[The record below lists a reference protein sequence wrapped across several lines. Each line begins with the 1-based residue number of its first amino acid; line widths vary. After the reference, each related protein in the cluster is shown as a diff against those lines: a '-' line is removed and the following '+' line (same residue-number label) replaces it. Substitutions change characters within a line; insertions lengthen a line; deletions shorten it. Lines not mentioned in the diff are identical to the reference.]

1 MNINYLLKYSRKLL
15 AKFSPHVLTKLVVM
29 MMILTVVEVSAKPTY
44 AQNVSLNIKKASIT
58 QILQLL
64 IKQTGYEF
72 LYEPDEL
79 SAYQSETLNM
89 TNKPLREV
97 LDVVFSNKSLKCSIQ
112 DNIVIIE
119 RLKPEQTKAM
129 PVTGQVVDESG
140 LPVPGVSIKLKGGA
154 LVGQTNNNGEFTV
167 QVPDEQAILQFTA
180 VGFETL
186 EKVVTA
192 GKIRIVIKAAINTM
206 EDVIVVG
213 YGTTTRKKIAG
224 AVDQV
229 RASQLANRP
238 TANLTQA
245 LQGAAPSLSIQQRS
259 MDPNGNTTNLNIR
272 GVSTM
277 NSNTPLI
284 VIDGLISDGSSL
296 NKLNPADIET
306 VSILKDAGASAIYG
320 SRSANGVLL
329 ITTKKGMKNQGPVIR
344 LDGQIGLQDPKILF
358 TPVTGYQNATLKNL
372 SLTNVGMA
380 PQFSPTQIQ
389 DLYAHEGEE
398 DWYFNQILKT
408 ATQQNYNV
416 NVSGG
421 GANTTYLFSGGF
433 YDQGSNY
440 EGNYGIKRYN
450 LRSNITAEYK
460 RFKFSSI
467 LTYTRNNS
475 NASTASN
482 AIVNSSRIP
491 TYYYYKMV
499 APNGKYLVNDVLTD
513 QNPLAELRDGG
524 YINSDN
530 NYFNANLNVEARL
543 FDGLKFR
550 GVFGADVI
558 NDHRFTRRKQIPL
571 YSSETATAPLVFMN
585 STRNTEDYNQQVS
598 LLNYQLLL
606 DYSKTLGKHSI
617 TGLFGAS
624 NESYTRRANEIKYK
638 FTDPILGTPTTGTEI
653 DPTSY
658 GSLGATT
665 ENSINSLFG
674 RAGYA
679 YADRYTAEFNFRYD
693 GSSKFEKA
701 IRWGFFPSG
710 SVGWSLSDEVFL
722 ARYKEKVGDLKLR
735 ASYGL
740 LGNQDI
746 DSYQFLTSYTPYT
759 NSYGFN
765 NVGVTGAGFT
775 FGTPNLLWEVTHTLN
790 IGVDANFFNKA
801 LTVSFDYFSKTTKDI
816 LISPTIPS
824 VFGTTLGKYNAGQMR
839 NQGWELTVEY
849 QVKTGSFNHNFSG
862 NIGDSRNKVLKFVGD
877 EQITTA
883 DNISKIT
890 RVGLP
895 FNSYYGY
902 KISGLFQSMEELET
916 AALPVGMSASDLKPG
931 DVRYTDRNG
940 DGVIDSKD
948 RFVLGNAFPR
958 FTFGFNYNLNYK
970 GFDFGMLWQGVGK
983 RDMVVRGELIEPFH
997 ENYSYVIY
1005 QHQLNYWTPTNTD
1018 ATQPRLTPAGAT
1030 PTKNNYQMG
1039 SDLYLFEGSYIRLK
1053 NIQLG
1058 YTIPKNISQKI
1069 GMQKLRVFA
1078 NAQNLLTFSAN
1089 SWIDPESSEFDSNM
1103 SGSANSARNYPTL
1116 KYYGLGFNIEL

>member
-1 MNINYLLKYSRKLL
+1 MI
-15 AKFSPHVLTKLVVM
+15 T
-29 MMILTVVEVSAKPTY
+29 MILTVVEVNAKPSY
-44 AQNVSLNIKKASIT
+44 AQNVTLNIRKASIT
-58 QILQLL
+58 QIFQLL

-79 SAYQSETLNM
+79 ASYQNETLNIN
-89 TNKPLREV
+89 NKPLKDV
-97 LDVVFSNKSLKCSIQ
+97 LNLVLKNKSLKYNIQ

-119 RLKPEQTKAM
+119 RFPSSQVKTI
-129 PVTGQVVDESG
+129 PVAGQVVDDAN
-140 LPVPGVSIKLKGGA
+140 LPIPGVSIKVKGGSPI
-154 LVGQTNNNGEFTV
+154 GQTDTNGEFAL
-167 QVPDEQAILQFTA
+167 QVSDNQVVLQFSA
-180 VGFETL
+180 IGFETL
-186 EKVVTA
+186 EKVVSTTKM
-192 GKIRIVIKAAINTM
+192 KIVLKAAINTM

-213 YGTTTRKKIAG
+213 YGTTTRKKISG

-229 RASQLANRP
+229 KSSQLTNRP

-277 NSNTPLI
+277 NSNAPLI

-329 ITTKKGMKNQGPVIR
+329 ITTKRGAKNQGPVIR
-344 LDGQIGLQDPKILF
+344 LDGQIGAQDPKILF
-358 TPVTGYQNATLKNL
+358 GPVTGYQNATLKNL

-389 DLYAHEGEE
+389 DLNDHQDEE
-398 DWYFNQILKT
+398 DWYFNQIVKT

-416 NVSGG
+416 NISGG

-475 NASTASN
+475 NASTAGN
-482 AIVNSSRIP
+482 AIINSSRIP
-491 TYYYYKMV
+491 TYYYYKMI
-499 APNGKYLVNDVLTD
+499 APNGRYLVNDVLTD

-524 YINSDN
+524 YIKSDN

-550 GVFGADVI
+550 GVFGADII
-558 NDHRFTRRKQIPL
+558 NDHRFTRRKEIPL
-571 YSSETATAPLVFMN
+571 YSSETATSPLVFMN

-606 DYSKTLGKHSI
+606 DYSKTIGKHSL

-674 RAGYA
+674 RGGYA

-693 GSSKFEKA
+693 GSSKFSKDF
-701 IRWGFFPSG
+701 RWGFFPSG
-710 SVGWSLSDEVFL
+710 SIGWSLSDEHFL
-722 ARYKEKVGDLKLR
+722 SKYRQKVGDLKLR

-746 DSYQFLTSYTPYT
+746 DSYQFLTSYTPYP

-765 NVGVTGAGFT
+765 NVGVSGAGFT
-775 FGTPNLLWEVTHTLN
+775 FGNSNLQWEVTHTLN
-790 IGVDANFFNKA
+790 IGIDANFFNKA
-801 LTVSFDYFSKTTKDI
+801 LTVSFDYFNKITKDI
-816 LISPTIPS
+816 LITPEIPS
-824 VFGTTLGKYNAGQMR
+824 VFGTTLSKTNAGQMK
-839 NQGWELTVEY
+839 NQGWELTLGYRVR
-849 QVKTGSFNHNFSG
+849 TGSFNHDFSG
-862 NIGDSRNKVLKFVGD
+862 NIGDSRNKVLRFVGD

-890 RVGLP
+890 RVGIP

-902 KISGLFQSMEELET
+902 KIKGLFQSMEEIET
-916 AALPVGMSASDLKPG
+916 SALPVGMSASDLKPG
-931 DVRYTDRNG
+931 DVKYSDRNA

-948 RFVLGNAFPR
+948 RYILGNAFPR
-958 FTFGFNYNLNYK
+958 YTFGFNYNLTYK

-1005 QHQLNYWTPTNTD
+1005 QHQLNYWTPVNTD

-1030 PTKNNYQMG
+1030 STKNNYQMG

-1058 YTIPKNISQKI
+1058 YTIPVNISKKI
-1069 GMQKLRVFA
+1069 GLQKLRVFA